1 MPPKKYGLNFGQR
14 MTSMTDVELSKLLS
28 DLEQTAKKL
37 NDASSRINN
46 IILSCENKI
55 RSSNL
60 GIEAWLK
67 ERVDLSDETEFESP
81 DTPKCKTAFLGFAKV
96 ENNWCLA
103 ARFETDV
110 TAFAV
115 VPLLQAPRKVRTG
128 AVELL
133 PDLVLELSQRAAA
146 RLAAIEKA
154 EKLVS

>member
-1 MPPKKYGLNFGQR
+1 
-14 MTSMTDVELSKLLS
+14 MTDEELSKLLS

-37 NDASSRINN
+37 NDASGRVNN

-60 GIEAWLK
+60 GIETWLK
-67 ERVDLSDETEFESP
+67 DRLDLSDETEFEGP
-81 DTPKCKTAFLGFAKV
+81 DTPKCRTAFLGFAKL

-103 ARFETDV
+103 ARYETDV
-110 TAFAV
+110 TDFRT

-133 PDLVLELSQRAAA
+133 PDLVRDLSERAAA

-154 EKLVS
+154 EKLVG